1 MGQNVCKAQAFKKE
15 KEFYY
20 KDISNELDDNSAKE
34 KVKLT
39 ISIIKP
45 GSFVQYKVK
54 FLMYH
59 DKGRTNEVEIGTT
72 EELSSTSGATITF
85 QKFFVMEY
93 YFEKEQPIAF
103 TIYINNKPTKIN
115 CALGNIMGTRGQK
128 YQTNFE
134 NSTLEISGKSLE
146 SNGDFRGVFEV
157 DIENLPPNGFYGYVL
172 KNLGTQTNPSNSPIY
187 KSEVLTGTSVVFE
200 RVEIP
205 LMYISAAGKNYSE
218 SMINVEII
226 DFKHG
231 KKLGDLTTNIAAFI
245 GSTKTITLTQGK
257 ASVKCKIQKTHTF
270 LDFLRGGMQMSL
282 IIGIDFTA
290 SNKPPNDPE
299 SLHNI
304 TTQKLNAYEIAIKS
318 CGEIVAFYD
327 YDQMFPVYGYGAIV
341 PGESTVNHCF
351 HVNGL
356 PDPNVNT
363 IDGVLQVYRNM
374 LPHVKLFGP
383 TYFAPIIN
391 TLNKEARESVNQGNV
406 YQYYVLMIL
415 TDGQINDMDATVDA
429 LVEASYLPIS
439 VIIVGIGF
447 ADFSNM
453 DVLDADDNPLFDS
466 NQRKAA
472 RDLVQFVPF
481 YKFQNNGE
489 LLAQQVLE
497 EVPKQVCEYYEQN
510 KIVPGDPIINI

>member
-39 ISIIKP
+39 ISILKP

-115 CALGNIMGTRGQK
+115 CALGNIMGARGQK

-157 DIENLPPNGFYGYVL
+157 DIENLPQNGFYGYVL

-257 ASVKCKIQKTHTF
+257 CRLLSALTSLRLINLQMILKVCITSQHKNSMHMKLRLNHVEKSLRFMTMTKCSLFMDMVLSFPENPQ
-270 LDFLRGGMQMSL
+270 L
-282 IIGIDFTA
+282 IIV
-290 SNKPPNDPE
+290 S
-299 SLHNI
+299 
-304 TTQKLNAYEIAIKS
+304 
-318 CGEIVAFYD
+318 
-327 YDQMFPVYGYGAIV
+327 M
-341 PGESTVNHCF
+341 
-351 HVNGL
+351 
-356 PDPNVNT
+356 
-363 IDGVLQVYRNM
+363 
-374 LPHVKLFGP
+374 
-383 TYFAPIIN
+383 
-391 TLNKEARESVNQGNV
+391 
-406 YQYYVLMIL
+406 
-415 TDGQINDMDATVDA
+415 
-429 LVEASYLPIS
+429 
-439 VIIVGIGF
+439 
-447 ADFSNM
+447 
-453 DVLDADDNPLFDS
+453 
-466 NQRKAA
+466 
-472 RDLVQFVPF
+472 
-481 YKFQNNGE
+481 
-489 LLAQQVLE
+489 
-497 EVPKQVCEYYEQN
+497 
-510 KIVPGDPIINI
+510 